1 MASEIRV
8 NKIENR
14 SGLGTVTFA
23 DTGVD
28 LAGIV
33 TATTFSGSGASLTNL
48 PAASLTGTVADARFP
63 ATLPAASGANL
74 TNLPAAN
81 LTGALP
87 AISGAN
93 LTGIAATDNV
103 RTGIL
108 DVAGIATF
116 RSDVNI
122 PNINGG
128 QIGGRR
134 NIVTNGAMQVAQRA
148 TSVTVTNSV
157 RGFQTLD
164 RFEYNIHGTTTHE
177 MTMEQSSESPD
188 GFSNSLKLSTT
199 TADASLTGT
208 QSHYLNTEIE
218 AQDLQQLAYGTS
230 SAKSFTLS
238 FYVKSTITGT
248 YVVWFYSSDTSKAL
262 TKTYT
267 ISSANT
273 WERKTITV
281 AGDTSSAINNDNGS
295 GMFIRWILGAGPD
308 YSSGSASTTWST
320 DGYTNTNRYVGQT
333 ANIAA
338 TTSDNWAITGVQ
350 FELGSQATAFEHRSF
365 AEELA
370 LCQRYYY
377 KHAFGGSVDG
387 NLGISNNNMAV
398 GMCAMYTSSAGFG
411 YIPYPVTMRA
421 LPTLENATGTDYY
434 RVYARGGADNFN
446 DISTQQFGVN
456 GSVINYYDG
465 FARTQGDAGWIQIY
479 NTNAYIAFN
488 AEL

>member
-48 PAASLTGTVADARFP
+48 PAANVTG
-63 ATLPAASGANL
+63 TLPAISGANL

-134 NIVTNGAMQVAQRA
+134 NIIINGAMQISQRA
-148 TSVTVTNSV
+148 TSVTVTNTV
-157 RGFQTLD
+157 KGYQTLD
-164 RFEYNIHGTTTHE
+164 RFEYNIHGTITHE
-177 MTMEQSSESPD
+177 MTMAQSSESPD
-188 GFSNSLKLSTT
+188 GFSNSLKFSTT
-199 TADASLTGT
+199 TADASLTET
-208 QSHYLNTEIE
+208 QSHYVTTEIE
-218 AQDLQQLAYGTS
+218 GQDLQQLAYGTS

-238 FYVKSTITGT
+238 FYVKGTITGT
-248 YVVWFYSSDTSKAL
+248 YVVWFYSADTGKAL
-262 TKTYT
+262 RKTYT

-295 GMFIRWILGAGPD
+295 GMFIRWVLGVGPD

-320 DGYTNTNRYVGQT
+320 DGLTTVNRYVGQT
-333 ANIAA
+333 ANVAA

-350 FELGSQATAFEHRSF
+350 MELGSQATAFEHRSF
-365 AEELA
+365 AEELR
-370 LCQRYYY
+370 LCQRYYFQGDGQELGAGLNNY
-377 KHAFGGSVDG
+377 YGAEYGSGSMIKV
-387 NLGISNNNMAV
+387 SFP
-398 GMCAMYTSSAGFG
+398 T
-411 YIPYPVTMRA
+411 TMRTK
-421 LPTLENATGTDYY
+421 PTVTAPSAHSGGGTFDTVYENFTE
-434 RVYARGGADNFN
+434 
-446 DISTQQFGVN
+446 
-456 GSVINYYDG
+456 INYYI
-465 FARTQGDAGWIQIY
+465 TGDTSVSLAPSQVKV
-479 NTNAYIAFN
+479 N